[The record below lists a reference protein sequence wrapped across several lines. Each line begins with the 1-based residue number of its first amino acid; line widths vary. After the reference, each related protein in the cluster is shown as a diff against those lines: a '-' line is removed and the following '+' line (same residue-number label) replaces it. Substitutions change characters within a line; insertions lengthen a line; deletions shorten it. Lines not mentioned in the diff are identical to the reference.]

1 MELTAALEENYMLI
15 LNQLFSEVIIPIP
28 ILEDENIHDSLDDLE
43 YKEGVFETNLGFGI
57 FKELGNSGDKMAKK
71 LSEYDRHVI
80 AIAGEADIL
89 AISNDKPVR
98 EICKKYDIE
107 ITGALGVICSAYE
120 NNLISFEIMKQG
132 LKFLFSEE
140 STCYLSNRLKDI
152 VFGHYSIE

>member
-1 MELTAALEENYMLI
+1 MEENYMLI